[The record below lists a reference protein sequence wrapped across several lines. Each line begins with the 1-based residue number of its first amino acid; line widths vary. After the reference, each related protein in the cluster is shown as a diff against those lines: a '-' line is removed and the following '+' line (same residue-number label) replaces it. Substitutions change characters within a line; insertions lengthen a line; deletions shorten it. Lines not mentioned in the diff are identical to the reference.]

1 MADEVKGAVNEAKV
15 PPSKATAE
23 KKVRKEVPGNFSYTT
38 TPGRLKETLQAIITA
53 ERPPTFN
60 RDFIETVLGVKG
72 GVVTGFPPIL
82 KRIGFLNNDNSPTE
96 LYGQFQAESSRSY
109 AALMG
114 LKNGFAELFKRNAH
128 VDKAE
133 DEKIKDYLIQI
144 TGRKRDDA
152 VIFAILGTFN
162 AIRSFV
168 KGDVSLPPEESSASG
183 EVSASEPAGLNGLDG
198 GRGALGLSYHINI
211 VLPETKDVTVFN
223 AIFQS
228 LKANLLS

>member
-1 MADEVKGAVNEAKV
+1 MADEVSSEPSSKGT
-15 PPSKATAE
+15 TA

-109 AALMG
+109 AALTG
-114 LKNGFAELFKRNAH
+114 LKNGFGELFKRNAH

-133 DEKIKDYLIQI
+133 DEKVKDYLVQI
-144 TGRKRDDA
+144 TGRRRDDQ
-152 VIFAILGTFN
+152 VVSAILGTFN
-162 AIRSFV
+162 AIRSFA
-168 KGDVSLPPEESSASG
+168 KGDVIIPQIEPQSESEDPGPQGPSSNNK
-183 EVSASEPAGLNGLDG
+183 SSTNS
-198 GRGALGLSYHINI
+198 LGLSYHINI
-211 VLPETKDVTVFN
+211 VLPETKDIAVFN

-228 LKANLLS
+228 IKANLLS